1 LRVREG
7 IDLAALEKI
16 LASSGVKINPQ
27 DVDAVAR
34 ALARINHAAASLFPS
49 RLLDETGER
58 FFRLLENDA
67 GDGAGP

>member
-7 IDLAALEKI
+7 IVLAALEKI

-49 RLLDETGER
+49 CLLDETGER
-58 FFRLLENDA
+58 FFRLLESDA